1 MTALEKVRAR
11 NKTSS
16 KLKKRGIYRDY
27 DFKRKI
33 IILYIFSET
42 VNSYKE
48 VGYMTECGEAVM
60 Y

>member
-27 DFKRKI
+27 DFERKI
-33 IILYIFSET
+33 IALYTLSG
-42 VNSYKE
+42 KE